1 MPHCVAMLFTL
12 DALEVL
18 DAIDRHKGFSGAAA
32 ELHRAQSAVSYS
44 VKQLEEGL
52 GLRLFDRSGHR
63 AVLTAA
69 GRAVLEEGRGLLTH
83 ARRIE
88 SLASQLHE
96 TWEPRLEVVVD
107 GILPIDP
114 VLSALRRMA
123 DDAVPT
129 HVQIRVEFLGGVQDR
144 FERDRADLMLVK
156 DYLRSDALVEHA
168 LAEVEVVLVASRS
181 HALAALG
188 PSGSV
193 GPAPASAGTGE
204 ARGVSLTELQRHVEL
219 TVHDSSESHRLGD
232 TRIFGGPRVFYLSD
246 FAMKLRAIELG
257 LGFGWMPLYLVRDAL
272 RAGSLV
278 VVPYEGGARYTFQP
292 VLVHP
297 RERPLGRAGQTFL
310 ARLKE
315 AAQSR

>member
-1 MPHCVAMLFTL
+1 MLFTL

-52 GLRLFDRSGHR
+52 GLQLFDRSGHR

-69 GRAVLEEGRGLLTH
+69 GRAVLDEGRGLLTH

-88 SLASQLHE
+88 SLASKLHE
-96 TWEPRLEVVVD
+96 TWEARLEVVVD

-129 HVQIRVEFLGGVQDR
+129 HIQIRVEFLGGVQDR

-156 DYLRSDALVEHA
+156 DYLRSDALVEHP

-181 HALAALG
+181 HALAAAA
-188 PSGSV
+188 SGS
-193 GPAPASAGTGE
+193 GPAS
-204 ARGVSLTELQRHVEL
+204 VSLAELQRHVEL
-219 TVHDSSESHRLGD
+219 TVHDSSESQRLGD

-272 RAGSLV
+272 HAGALV
-278 VVPYEGGARYTFQP
+278 VVPYEGGARYAFQP

-315 AAQSR
+315 AAASR